1 MKKTKI
7 ISKIK
12 YALLILITIGL
23 PLMGTAS
30 VFADNVV
37 KLKVLVIS
45 TGNETEDQGLT
56 YIKPVLDEMGVPYD
70 ILNAAT
76 QNLTPEM
83 LAASNGLACGAA
95 DSGCVG
101 NYNGIIVTN
110 SDLAF
115 NFTPSEWDI
124 LHAYE
129 KDFKVREAVLSGW
142 PGTYW
147 DPDPPFGIYLD
158 YGLAYSSSGASY
170 TNTQWSI
177 PAAYQ
182 KEVFE
187 YVNQANPLP
196 VTDFAFAA
204 NPRNDTINVPRDGT
218 VPNVV
223 PLLKTAAGEA
233 LVSIVNYMDP
243 SQTTPV
249 REVMISTI
257 SHASF
262 LIHSNVLAYEFI
274 NWATQGVFVGACF
287 VYMAAHL
294 DDLFFADEF
303 WDIEMQGTNPSQTYR
318 LNSVDINNGV
328 SKQNAF
334 RAAYPTAGNFKLDF
348 PFNGSGAVVD
358 PLATTLT
365 ANLAEDLVQAVVAN
379 KNNFRFINHTFT
391 HADMDKVPVPANS
404 SCDYETFTTAAAIQQ
419 EITKNRTVWGLLNL
433 PEKAANNRVLVSG
446 NHAGLKDRNCT
457 DYPELHPEMFNVQD
471 DDKAFDEGG
480 ANPLF
485 LTAAANAG
493 VLYLASDSSQQA
505 QNIEQYISE
514 YDDGSAADRLM
525 LPRWPTNVFYNV
537 IDPVNL
543 ADEYNYI
550 FHKRFVN
557 AGQDP
562 CTVPGAIC
570 TPRSYPEILAA
581 ESDSALRH
589 MLTFNKWAHYF
600 HQTNMAKYDVDG
612 NTLIFDWLGS
622 VFTAYQQL
630 FKLPVKNYP
639 YYLLGDKTR
648 DSLNAKSATID
659 ATWDRTTNKVTLS
672 ANKVVQ
678 NLAVTGLAGGELY
691 GGQIIKTFNIG
702 TQPVAFTVNRALAQ

>member
-274 NWATQGVFVGACF
+274 NWATQGVFVGARF

-294 DDLFFADEF
+294 DDLFLADEL